1 MRLNELKRGLVAA
14 ATALILTAG
23 FVAAL
28 VAELDQP
35 PINAGLH
42 AGTVHSR
49 AAQPVRFFPGDTMLA
64 QRTAH

>member
-14 ATALILTAG
+14 AIALILTGG

-42 AGTVHSR
+42 AETVHSR
-49 AAQPVRFFPGDTMLA
+49 AEQPVRFFGSDMAFA
-64 QRTAH
+64 QRMVH